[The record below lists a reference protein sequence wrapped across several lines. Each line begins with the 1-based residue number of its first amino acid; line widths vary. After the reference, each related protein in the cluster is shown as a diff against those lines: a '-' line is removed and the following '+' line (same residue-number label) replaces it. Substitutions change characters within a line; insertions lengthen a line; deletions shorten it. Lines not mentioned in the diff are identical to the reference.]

1 MKIGIIGAGNIGGTL
16 VRKLSAAGHTV
27 LVASSRGPDAL
38 REFANEAGATAV
50 PVVEAAKNMEVVIV
64 SIPQKSIPL
73 LPKDLFA
80 GVPDDVVVIDTGNYY
95 PGLRDEPIEEI
106 EHGMP
111 ESVWVVSKQLGRPVV
126 KVFNSILAYS
136 LANEGRP
143 AAAWRERTA

>member
-1 MKIGIIGAGNIGGTL
+1 MQLTASGIIGAGHIGGTL
-16 VRKLSAAGHTV
+16 ARKLSAAGHIV
-27 LVASSRGPDAL
+27 LLASARGPDAL

-50 PVVEAAKNMEVVIV
+50 PVVEAVKNVDVVIV

-95 PGLRDEPIEEI
+95 PGLRDEPIQEI

-111 ESVWVVSKQLGRPVV
+111 E
-126 KVFNSILAYS
+126 
-136 LANEGRP
+136 
-143 AAAWRERTA
+143 